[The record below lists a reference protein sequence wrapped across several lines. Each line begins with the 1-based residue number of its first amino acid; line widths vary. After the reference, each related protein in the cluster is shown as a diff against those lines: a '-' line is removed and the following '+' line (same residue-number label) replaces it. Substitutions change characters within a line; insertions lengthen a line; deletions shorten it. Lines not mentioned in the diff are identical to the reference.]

1 MCDMHK
7 QLCQLLHILRCDRN
21 FNVDDCLRRKVDAI
35 NDYFTLNG
43 LSAAVVGLSGGVDS
57 SLVAALLKRASQEP
71 NSPISRVV
79 GLIVP
84 IRDPGS
90 TGQDEA
96 ERLATVLAD
105 TLLIERWTVDMS
117 KTTAEGLTALDLG
130 RRLEAGPWDP
140 MSTWTRGQ
148 MLSVMRTPV
157 FYGAAATLQQEG
169 YHSLVVG
176 TTNRDEGSY
185 IGFFGKAS
193 DAMVDLQPIS
203 DLHKSEVRKLAFQLG
218 VPSEIISRTPT
229 GDVYNGHSD
238 EQMIGA
244 PYDFLELYLMF
255 RCLPFGRR
263 ASYLRKVT
271 DQQALSEFYQWSAAI
286 ESLHTKNAHK
296 YRVGSPAIHLD
307 VYQRSVPG
315 GWQ

>member
-1 MCDMHK
+1 MHE
-7 QLCQLLHILRCDRN
+7 QLYHLLRLLRRDRN
-21 FNVDDCLRRKVDAI
+21 FAADDCIHRKVDAI
-35 NDYFTLNG
+35 NSYFSLNG
-43 LSAAVVGLSGGVDS
+43 LNAAVVGLSGGVDS

-79 GLIVP
+79 GLVVP
-84 IRDPGS
+84 IHDLGS

-96 ERLATVLAD
+96 ARLATLLSD
-105 TLLIERWTVDMS
+105 TLLIEQWTVDMS
-117 KTTAEGLTALDLG
+117 SATSEALTALDRA
-130 RRLEAGPWDP
+130 RRSGSGPWDP
-140 MSTWTRGQ
+140 LSAWTRGQ

-169 YHSLVVG
+169 YRSLVVG

-203 DLHKSEVRKLAFQLG
+203 DLHKSEVRLLARHLE
-218 VPSEIISRTPT
+218 VPEEIVTRAPT
-229 GDVYNGHSD
+229 GDVYDGRPD
-238 EQMIGA
+238 ESMIGA

-255 RCLPFGRR
+255 RCLPFAQR
-263 ASYLRKVT
+263 ASLLRKVT
-271 DQQALSEFYQWSAAI
+271 DQQALSEFYRWSTAI
-286 ESLHTKNAHK
+286 EALHVKNAHK
-296 YRVGSPAIHLD
+296 YRVGSPAVHLD
-307 VYQRSVPG
+307 VYARAVPG